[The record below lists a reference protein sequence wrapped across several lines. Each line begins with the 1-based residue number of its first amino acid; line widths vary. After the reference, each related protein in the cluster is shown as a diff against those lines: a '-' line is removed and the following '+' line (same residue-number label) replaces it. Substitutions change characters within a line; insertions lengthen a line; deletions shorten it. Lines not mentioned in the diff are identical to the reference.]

1 MTTPLR
7 ISVSDSFSPLSGIS
21 LVSNFP
27 LSLENLIGALE
38 LTSSGTMM
46 GVSVTPQTTESGTL
60 SETRFTIMPKDQKFL
75 YGTDYILRVRTSLKP
90 KYGTEALKE
99 ELIKSLHTNYF
110 LTSTEPYQNVF
121 GTS

>member
-1 MTTPLR
+1 
-7 ISVSDSFSPLSGIS
+7 
-21 LVSNFP
+21 
-27 LSLENLIGALE
+27 
-38 LTSSGTMM
+38 
-46 GVSVTPQTTESGTL
+46 
-60 SETRFTIMPKDQKFL
+60 MPKDQKFL

-110 LTSTEPYQNVF
+110 LTSIEPYQNVF